1 MSIAYQQTDGLLGG
15 APRHEMTEYE
25 RRKSKAE
32 KQAMDAVQISER
44 RASLGAGGSS
54 FKRNLARKSSDAAK
68 AAHTPPRA
76 HPLENPVGTPD
87 DKVEAMGD
95 EEDPTRLKDWWKR
108 TDSASLNRK
117 PDSAISD
124 ESTNTQFHSYAYK
137 PQYDVAGVHCPA
149 YFKPNDPNAPMK
161 AH

>member
-54 FKRNLARKSSDAAK
+54 FKRNLARKSS
-68 AAHTPPRA
+68 
-76 HPLENPVGTPD
+76 GTFEPH
-87 DKVEAMGD
+87 
-95 EEDPTRLKDWWKR
+95 L
-108 TDSASLNRK
+108 
-117 PDSAISD
+117 
-124 ESTNTQFHSYAYK
+124 
-137 PQYDVAGVHCPA
+137 
-149 YFKPNDPNAPMK
+149 APGIREW
-161 AH
+161 ACFSGHILI

>member
-76 HPLENPVGTPD
+76 HPLENPVGVSMP
-87 DKVEAMGD
+87 M
-95 EEDPTRLKDWWKR
+95 PTLICV
-108 TDSASLNRK
+108 N
-117 PDSAISD
+117 I
-124 ESTNTQFHSYAYK
+124 
-137 PQYDVAGVHCPA
+137 
-149 YFKPNDPNAPMK
+149 
-161 AH
+161 